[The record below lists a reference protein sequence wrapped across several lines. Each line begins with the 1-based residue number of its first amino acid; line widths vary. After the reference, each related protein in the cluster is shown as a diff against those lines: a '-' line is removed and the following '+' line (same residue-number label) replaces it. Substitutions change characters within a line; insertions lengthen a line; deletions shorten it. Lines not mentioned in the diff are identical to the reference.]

1 MIQCVSIDGQIGFV
15 DNNNVEPLHL
25 ISINSPSSAMNYI
38 FHRKTGI
45 KKNSTKTKTK
55 QISKDMI
62 SSPQSDF
69 IHAFHI
75 GITGK

>member
-1 MIQCVSIDGQIGFV
+1 
-15 DNNNVEPLHL
+15 
-25 ISINSPSSAMNYI
+25 MNYI

-45 KKNSTKTKTK
+45 KKNSTKTKAK

-75 GITGK
+75 GVTGK